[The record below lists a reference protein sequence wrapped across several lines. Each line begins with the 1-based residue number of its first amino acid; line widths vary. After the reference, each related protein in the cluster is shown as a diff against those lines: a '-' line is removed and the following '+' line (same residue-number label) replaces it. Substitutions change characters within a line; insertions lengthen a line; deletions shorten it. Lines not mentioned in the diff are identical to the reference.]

1 MSEKATLM
9 MLCWLGRS
17 DYKLLTE
24 SLHDKQE
31 VWSLEDSI
39 YQTRRTKQKHA
50 VLE

>member
-1 MSEKATLM
+1 MSEKVTLM
-9 MLCWLGRS
+9 MLYWLGLR

-24 SLHDKQE
+24 NLHEKQE

-39 YQTRRTKQKHA
+39 YQTGRAQQKHS